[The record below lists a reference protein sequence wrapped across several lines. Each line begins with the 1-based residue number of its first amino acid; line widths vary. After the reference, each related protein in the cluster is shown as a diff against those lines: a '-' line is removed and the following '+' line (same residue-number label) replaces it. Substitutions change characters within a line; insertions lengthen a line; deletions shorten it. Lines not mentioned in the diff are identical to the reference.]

1 MKLLELSLWS
11 IIALSSPPLV
21 MGLTAGILMILL
33 GVTGTRISKMRKP
46 LLFWAVM
53 ALTITLTA
61 GLNGTSA
68 GIEISG
74 RVRPFSLEGLKSG
87 ALRSVRLLT
96 VLMAGQLLS
105 ATTDPADLS
114 AAVRKMLFFLP
125 SSWSSA
131 MATAISLT
139 LAFIPRILDEA
150 IIIRDAA
157 YSRGLDSRRSPLRRS
172 VSLGLPLAEATLR
185 RVDLTTEALISRC
198 YSENP
203 TPPDLHLRIS
213 DIIKTLAVIL
223 PALILR
229 IIIPFILQ

>member
-11 IIALSSPPLV
+11 IIALASPPVV
-21 MGLTAGILMILL
+21 MGLTAGILIILL
-33 GVTGTRISKMRKP
+33 GISGTRISRMRKP

-61 GLNGTSA
+61 GLNGTSD
-68 GIEISG
+68 GIELSN
-74 RVRPFSLEGLKSG
+74 RVLPFSLEGLKSG
-87 ALRSVRLLT
+87 ALRSARLLT

-114 AAVRKMLFFLP
+114 AAVRKILFFLP
-125 SSWSSA
+125 TSWSSA

-139 LAFIPRILDEA
+139 LAFIPQILDEA
-150 IIIRDAA
+150 GIIRDAA
-157 YSRGLDSRRSPLRRS
+157 FSRGLGSRRSPLRRS

-185 RVDLTTEALISRC
+185 RADLTTEALLSRC

-203 TPPDLHLRIS
+203 TPPELHLRIS
-213 DIIKTLAVIL
+213 DILKALAVIL
-223 PALILR
+223 PPLILR
-229 IIIPFILQ
+229 LTIPIFLQ